1 MEEKK
6 MSWLQWGTKWKC
18 GLESNILQKMG
29 MLGSHIVG
37 KMGLMM
43 TKMDILQKSN
53 CYGRTHVSGNNSSAE
68 SVKPVENWSHDW
80 ADYKFLKEP

>member
-1 MEEKK
+1 
-6 MSWLQWGTKWKC
+6 
-18 GLESNILQKMG
+18 MG
-29 MLGSHIVG
+29 MLGSHIIG

-68 SVKPVENWSHDW
+68 SVKSVENWSHD
-80 ADYKFLKEP
+80 